1 MPNQTQALPETLFG
15 ELEERL
21 PTLDLTTLA
30 LYYCDLGHIHALVD
44 AVNYRYAKEWEE
56 DGLEPL
62 LEALADIRHLILL
75 QILAH
80 TPQDEAEGMLRSQSI
95 ADWTF
100 QQRGL
105 AEVRA

>member
-1 MPNQTQALPETLFG
+1 MPNQTQALPENPFG
-15 ELEERL
+15 LLAERL

-30 LYYCDLGHIHALVD
+30 LYYRDLGHIHALVD
-44 AVNYRYAKEWEE
+44 AVNYRYTKEWEE
-56 DGLEPL
+56 HGFEPL

-80 TPQDEAEGMLRSQSI
+80 TPQDDAEGMLRSQSI